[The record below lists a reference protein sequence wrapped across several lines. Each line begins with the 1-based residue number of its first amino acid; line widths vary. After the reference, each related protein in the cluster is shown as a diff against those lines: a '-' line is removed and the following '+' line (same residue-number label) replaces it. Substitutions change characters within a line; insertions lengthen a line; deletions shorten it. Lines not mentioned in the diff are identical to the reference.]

1 MEATFITA
9 SGETKGKTDLPASV
23 FGQEGSRRVLQEVII
38 ALQANLRS
46 GTSDTKTRAEV
57 SGGGR
62 KPWKQKGTGNA
73 RSGSNRSPLWR
84 KGGII
89 FGPHPRSYR
98 IEISEVKRRL
108 ALATA
113 LLEKAN
119 NQEVAV
125 IEALPTTEGKTS
137 AAEKFFNKAMPAG
150 RLLLVVDKR
159 DDTLAR
165 SVRNISRLTM
175 VDVRELNPL
184 ALMRA
189 QQILITKPA
198 LQALESRFP
207 QG

>member
-1 MEATFITA
+1 MEATLITA
-9 SGETKGKTDLPASV
+9 SGEAKGKTDLPAGI
-23 FGQEGSRRVLQEVII
+23 FGQEVSRRVLQEVII
-38 ALQANLRS
+38 ALQANLRR

-57 SGGGR
+57 SGGGH

-98 IEISEVKRRL
+98 VEISEVKRRL

-113 LLEKAN
+113 LVEKAN
-119 NQEVAV
+119 NKEVA
-125 IEALPTTEGKTS
+125 ILESLPALEGKTGV
-137 AAEKFFNKAMPAG
+137 AQKFFSKAMPQG

-159 DDTLAR
+159 DDKLMR
-165 SVRNISRLTM
+165 SIRNISRLTL

-184 ALMRA
+184 ALMGA
-189 QQILITKPA
+189 HQILITKAA
-198 LQALESRFP
+198 LQNLESRFP

>member
-1 MEATFITA
+1 MEAALFST
-9 SGETKGKTDLPASV
+9 SGESKGKVELPASV
-23 FGQEGSRRVLQEVII
+23 FGKEVSRRVLQEVIV
-38 ALQANLRS
+38 AYQGNQRR

-89 FGPHPRSYR
+89 FGPHQRSYR
-98 IEISEVKRRL
+98 IDIPADKKRL

-113 LLEKAN
+113 LSEKAKV
-119 NQEVAV
+119 QE
-125 IEALPTTEGKTS
+125 ISILESFPQSDGKTGGMS
-137 AAEKFFNKAMPAG
+137 KFFSKAAPDG
-150 RLLLVVDKR
+150 RVLIVVDKR
-159 DDTLAR
+159 NELHDRA
-165 SVRNISRLTM
+165 VRNIKRLTI
-175 VDVRELNPL
+175 VDVRELNPWRL
-184 ALMRA
+184 IYSQKVLMTQA
-189 QQILITKPA
+189 A